1 MTGFPVHVNR
11 DHYTGTNSGRREKQR
26 RYTEVAAICERYL
39 NHRIVADPANRQTY
53 LYPYIA
59 DDLDL
64 DVEEARRVLFSVDC
78 GHNGLTVL
86 KDPTQ
91 PW

>member
-1 MTGFPVHVNR
+1 VTGFPVHVKR
-11 DHYTGTNSGRREKQR
+11 DHYTGANQRRREKQR
-26 RYTEVAAICERYL
+26 RYNKVASICERYL
-39 NHRIVADPANRQTY
+39 NDRIAADPANCQTY

-59 DDLDL
+59 DDLGL
-64 DVEEARRVLFSVDC
+64 DVEEVSRVLFSVDC

-86 KDPTQ
+86 KNPNQ